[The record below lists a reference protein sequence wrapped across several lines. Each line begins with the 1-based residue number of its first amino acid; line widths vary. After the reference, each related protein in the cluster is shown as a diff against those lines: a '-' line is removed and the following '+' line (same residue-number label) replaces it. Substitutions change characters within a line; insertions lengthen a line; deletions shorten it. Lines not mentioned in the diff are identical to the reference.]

1 MEELYDIH
9 IHLIYGVDDGPS
21 DIEEST
27 EILKSLAGEGV
38 RTLIATPHKR
48 YGMFDYDIEKVE
60 AHYVELKGIAEK
72 LGITLLLGCE
82 YHACGDMI
90 DDLKARKV
98 HTLADTNFV
107 LCEFSFSTEEEEM
120 EDAVYR
126 LTANGYRPIVAHAER
141 YGAVQENPYFCE
153 ELKKRGAFIQINS
166 GSLLGEDGRKIRR
179 AARNLL
185 KYGLVD
191 VVASDAHGIKY
202 RKSSLAKAYSFV
214 VKKYT
219 ECYAREIFTQL
230 PLEIL
235 KNVTGIERKVSNE

>member
-21 DIEEST
+21 DIEEAT
-27 EILKSLAGEGV
+27 EMLKSLAREGV
-38 RTLIATPHKR
+38 RTMIATPHKR

-60 AHYVELKGIAEK
+60 AHYEELKEIAEK
-72 LGITLLLGCE
+72 LGVTLLLGCE

-90 DDLKARKV
+90 DDLKAGRV
-98 HTLADTNFV
+98 HTLADTNYV
-107 LCEFSFSTEEEEM
+107 LCEFSFFTKASEM

-126 LTANGYRPIVAHAER
+126 ITANGYRPIIAHAER
-141 YGAVQENPYFCE
+141 YGVIQEDPYFCE
-153 ELKKRGAFIQINS
+153 ELKTRGAFIQINS
-166 GSLLGEDGRKIRR
+166 GSILGEDGRKIRR
-179 AARNLL
+179 TARNLL

-191 VVASDAHGIKY
+191 VVASDAHGMKY

-219 ECYAREIFTQL
+219 ECYASEIFTQL
-230 PLEIL
+230 PQEIMR
-235 KNVTGIERKVSNE
+235 NVIKSERKVSDE